1 MELVYQFR
9 QGNSFLHKL
18 DPVTKTI
25 CLFGISFLAFG
36 TFASIPQVGIALLA
50 LSFGIFLGKL
60 SPKEIWRGTGLMFL
74 ASVSFFLIQ
83 SFMLKPAGEDILF
96 TIGNKVIYK
105 EIVDYA
111 LAVSIRIYTI
121 FLVSF
126 IFIRTTHPRDLAVG
140 FIQTFNMPY
149 RIPYAFFIALRIIPM
164 IEDEAKTIKS
174 AHLVRG
180 VGTKPGIKGRI
191 ENTKRFTV
199 PLLIRSLRSASVT
212 VQSMESRGFGAYPTR
227 SFVDEVTMNTKGKI
241 ISAVFIA
248 AVIVWYTLIIFGVI
262 DMKYSI
268 Q

>member
-9 QGNSFLHKL
+9 SGNSFLHRL

-25 CLFGISFLAFG
+25 CLFGLSFLAFG
-36 TFASIPQVGIALLA
+36 TFDSVPQIAIALLA
-50 LSFGIFLGKL
+50 LLIGLVLGKL
-60 SPKEIWRGTGLMFL
+60 SPKELWRGTGLMFL
-74 ASVSFFLIQ
+74 ASVSFFIVQ
-83 SFMLKPAGEDILF
+83 SFLLKPAGENVLF
-96 TIGNKVIYK
+96 IIGNKVIYL

-111 LAVSIRIYTI
+111 LAVSLRIYTI

-164 IEDEAKTIKS
+164 IEDEAKTIKA

-199 PLLIRSLRSASVT
+199 PLLVRSLRSASVT
-212 VQSMESRGFGAYPTR
+212 VQSMESRGFGAYKTR
-227 SFVDEVTMNTKGKI
+227 SFVDEVRMDRKGKI
-241 ISAVFIA
+241 ISAVCII
-248 AVIVWYTLIIFGVI
+248 AVIVWYALIFAGVI